1 MGVWTL
7 NFYDDI
13 HLLLYTLFLDTVVSI
28 SEGTV
33 LCLYYWN
40 TNFEIRQQWHQT
52 LNNKHM

>member
-33 LCLYYWN
+33 ICLYFLN
-40 TNFEIRQQWHQT
+40 TNFEIRQEWHQT
-52 LNNKHM
+52 LNYKHM